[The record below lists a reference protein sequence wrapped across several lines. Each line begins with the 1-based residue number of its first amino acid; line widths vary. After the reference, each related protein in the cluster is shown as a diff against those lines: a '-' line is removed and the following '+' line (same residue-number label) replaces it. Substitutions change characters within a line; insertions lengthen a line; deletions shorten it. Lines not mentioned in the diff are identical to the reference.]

1 MTESGIS
8 MGVLKTIRFRFYA
21 IVLLLLLLF
30 FGQYLEL
37 SVFLGN
43 LRSASEAGQ
52 AAALINKDVKSLERD
67 FWQLRFWENAV
78 YAGSHADAEVQF
90 AQATDRIRRKLS
102 ELSPG
107 VFFTSDLSDKT
118 IEVFRQIGEYQ
129 KAFDELMRLKTLRSE
144 KDGDNALAD
153 EIRVINRRFDE
164 ITAKLSR
171 LFTYL
176 SDSADTLSAEAIAT
190 STRLREELHER
201 FVITSAVAF
210 SLLLLFLGLIGR
222 TIVAPVRNLSEVVG
236 RIRAGDDEARFAA
249 GGKSEIAE
257 LGYAVNDMLDT
268 INRHRYH
275 LTELVDKRTGELN
288 ETLGQ
293 LKAAK
298 ERAEVANRAKSEFLA
313 NMSHEIRTPMNAI
326 LGFTEILLERST
338 DPRRTA
344 YLDTIRSSGQTLLA
358 LINDILDL
366 SKIEAGRLELQYEAV
381 SPRQIVEEV
390 RKIFSQKAGE
400 RDLDLQVDIDPD
412 LPSFLMADEIRLRQI
427 LINLVGNAVKFTHE
441 GSVRIAAQAVPDENP
456 DRVGLAISV
465 VDTGIGI
472 PEDQQSRIF
481 ESFQQQDGQRARRYE
496 GTGLGL
502 TITKRLTEMM
512 GGWIELDSAV
522 GQGTTFRVIIPALER
537 VPDHDFEADGDY
549 GEETIHFEPASVLI
563 VDDVAAN
570 RELVRG
576 FLADTDLEIHE
587 ADGGEA
593 AIAAVAGTRYD
604 LILMDIRMPDK
615 NGFEVTEILKADPA
629 FGDVPVVAFTA
640 SVMKEM
646 EAQIIELFDGFLKKP
661 VSRRQLISEIKR
673 FLPYRITERDIPA
686 EGNGDGIEAG
696 ADPIPEALRGELET
710 AFLPRWE
717 EMAEIYFIDDVEA
730 FADDL
735 RRAVRAHGDGSLADY
750 AERLHDAARAN
761 RVDEMERLMGR
772 FPETLEAR

>member
-1 MTESGIS
+1 MSLSIIKS
-8 MGVLKTIRFRFYA
+8 IRSRFYA

-37 SVFLGN
+37 SVFLGH
-43 LRSASEAGQ
+43 LRSASEEGQ

-78 YAGSHADAEVQF
+78 YTGSHGDAEAQF
-90 AQATDRIRRKLS
+90 ARTTDRIKRKLS
-102 ELSPG
+102 ELAPG
-107 VFFTSDLSDKT
+107 VFFTSELSDKT

-129 KAFDELMRLKTLRSE
+129 KAFAELRRLKALGSE
-144 KDGDNALAD
+144 TDGNDALAD

-164 ITAKLSR
+164 ITAELTD

-190 STRLREELHER
+190 AAGLREGLHER
-201 FVITSAVAF
+201 FITASAVAF

-222 TIVAPVRNLSEVVG
+222 TIVSPIRKLSEVVG
-236 RIRAGDDEARFAA
+236 RVRAGDDEARFAA

-275 LTELVDKRTGELN
+275 LTELVDKRTAELN
-288 ETLGQ
+288 ETLEQ

-298 ERAEVANRAKSEFLA
+298 DRAEVANRAKSEFLA

-338 DPRRTA
+338 DPRQTA
-344 YLDTIRSSGQTLLA
+344 HLNTIRSSGQTLLA

-381 SPRQIVEEV
+381 SIRRIIEEV
-390 RKIFSQKAGE
+390 QKIFSQKARE
-400 RDLDLQVDIDPD
+400 RELGLEAEVDPD
-412 LPSFLMADEIRLRQI
+412 LPPFLMADEIRLRQI

-441 GSVRIAAQAVPDENP
+441 GSVRIAARVISGEDPV
-456 DRVGLAISV
+456 RVGLAISV
-465 VDTGIGI
+465 ADTGIGI

-481 ESFQQQDGQRARRYE
+481 ESFQQQDGQRARKYE

-512 GGWIELDSAV
+512 GGRIELDSEV
-522 GQGTTFRVIIPALER
+522 GRGTTFRVIIPDLER
-537 VPDHDFEADGDY
+537 VPDDDPAAETNDNDGD
-549 GEETIHFEPASVLI
+549 EMVVFEPGSVLI

-570 RELVRG
+570 RDLIRG
-576 FLADTDLEIHE
+576 FLSQTALEIHE
-587 ADGGEA
+587 ADGGDA
-593 AIAAVAGTRYD
+593 ALETVARSRYD

-629 FGDVPVVAFTA
+629 FEDVPVVAFTA

-646 EAQIIELFDGFLKKP
+646 EARIGELFDGFLKKP
-661 VSRRQLISEIKR
+661 VSRRQLVSELKR
-673 FLPYRITERDIPA
+673 FLPHR
-686 EGNGDGIEAG
+686 
-696 ADPIPEALRGELET
+696 IPESDPSSEGSEGEIDSGAEPVSEAFRRDLKT

-717 EMAEIYFIDDVEA
+717 EMAEVYFIDDVEA

-735 RRAVRAHGDGSLADY
+735 RRAVPDHGAGHLADY
-750 AERLHDAARAN
+750 AERLYDAARAN
-761 RVDEMERLMGR
+761 RVDEVERLLGR
-772 FPETLEAR
+772 FPEVIDAR